1 MSYLVPWERQEIIM
15 KVYRK
20 DTGEKYTPFTHF
32 DMTTQVIFNP
42 DTGCKK
48 ANITLS
54 TLKKGAGSTDEIH
67 EYSDQVFY
75 ILKGQMKVFANG
87 ELIETV
93 NEGDA
98 IMVEAGDPH
107 AVTNELDEE
116 CVYYAVTV
124 PPLDK
129 TH

>member
-1 MSYLVPWERQEIIM
+1 M

-20 DTGEKYTPFTHF
+20 GTGEKYTPFTHF
-32 DMTTQVIFNP
+32 NMTTQVIFNP
-42 DTGCKK
+42 ETGCKK

-54 TLKKGAGSTDEIH
+54 NLKKSAGSTDEIH

-75 ILKGQMKVFANG
+75 ILQGQMKVFANG
-87 ELIETV
+87 ELLETLNV
-93 NEGDA
+93 GDA
-98 IMVEAGDPH
+98 ILVEAGDPH
-107 AVTNELDEE
+107 AVINELDEE
-116 CVYYAVTV
+116 CIYYAVTV

>member
-1 MSYLVPWERQEIIM
+1 M

-20 DTGEKYTPFTHF
+20 GTGKKYTPFSHY

-42 DTGCKK
+42 DGGCKH

-54 TLKKGAGSTDEIH
+54 TIRKGAGSVDEVH
-67 EYSDQVFY
+67 GNSDQVFY
-75 ILKGQMKVFANG
+75 IIKGELKISANG
-87 ELIETV
+87 ELLQV
-93 NEGDA
+93 LHEGDA
-98 IMVEAGDPH
+98 IMVEAGDVH
-107 AVTNELDEE
+107 AVANDREEE
-116 CVYYAVTV
+116 CVFCSITV

>member
-1 MSYLVPWERQEIIM
+1 M
-15 KVYRK
+15 KVYKK
-20 DTGEKYTPFTHF
+20 DAGEKYTPFTHF

-42 DTGCKK
+42 ETGCKK

-75 ILKGQMKVFANG
+75 ILKGQMKVYANG
-87 ELIETV
+87 ELVETV

-98 IMVEAGDPH
+98 ILVEAGDPH
-107 AVTNELDEE
+107 AVANVLDEE
-116 CVYYAVTV
+116 CIYYAVTV
-124 PPLDK
+124 PPLDE

>member
-1 MSYLVPWERQEIIM
+1 M

-20 DTGEKYTPFTHF
+20 GTGEKYTPFTHF
-32 DMTTQVIFNP
+32 DMTTEVIFNP
-42 DTGCKK
+42 EMGCEK

-75 ILKGQMKVFANG
+75 ILQGQMKVFAEG
-87 ELIETV
+87 KLLETV
-93 NEGDA
+93 NQGDA
-98 IMVEAGDPH
+98 IMVKAGETH
-107 AVTNELDEE
+107 AVINELEEE
-116 CVYYAVTV
+116 CVYYAITV
-124 PPLDK
+124 PPLGK

>member
-1 MSYLVPWERQEIIM
+1 M

-20 DTGEKYTPFTHF
+20 GTGEKYTPFGHF

-42 DTGCKK
+42 DNGSKH

-54 TLKKGAGSTDEIH
+54 TLRKGSGSEDEVH
-67 EYSDQVFY
+67 ENSDQIFY
-75 ILKGQMKVFANG
+75 VLKGELKVSANG
-87 ELIETV
+87 DLLQV
-93 NEGDA
+93 LHEGDA
-98 IMVEAGDPH
+98 IMVEAGDVH
-107 AVTNELDEE
+107 AVTNEREE
-116 CVYYAVTV
+116 DCVFYAVTV